1 MTFYRANNRDTCE
14 KRHKYKSNTLRGG
27 VQKHRKKVLVGH
39 GQNGGN
45 CHQYAFNS
53 TSVHR
58 ASCPIELWH
67 PTTEAQTFIHM
78 DVNASTK

>member
-14 KRHKYKSNTLRGG
+14 KRHKYKSNTSRGG

-58 ASCPIELWH
+58 ASNDDDGDDDGD
-67 PTTEAQTFIHM
+67 FI
-78 DVNASTK
+78 